1 MNEKI
6 LFDDWPDRYDQW
18 FKTPIGK
25 LVKETEADLIHELL
39 CLKHGE
45 KLLDAGCGTGIFT
58 FDFLSQR
65 AEVVGLDISLPMLT
79 NAYMK
84 LKSYPFFAVCGDM
97 LHLPFRDNCFDKVV
111 SVTALEFIED
121 ANRAISELFRVTRP
135 GGLVVVATLNSL
147 SPWATR
153 RKARIDRG
161 LFENAFFRSPDE
173 LLACTAFKG
182 MSKTC
187 IYFQKDDDLIQ
198 AVKIEQ
204 LGKFQGLNTGAFVA
218 ARWQKPL

>member
-1 MNEKI
+1 MNENI

-25 LVKETEADLIHELL
+25 LVKETEVDLIHELL

-79 NAYMK
+79 NAYME
-84 LKSYPFFAVCGDM
+84 LKSYPFFAVWGDM

-121 ANRAISELFRVTRP
+121 ANCAVGELFRITRP

-153 RKARIDRG
+153 RKGRIDRG

-173 LLACTAFKG
+173 LLACTTFKG
-182 MSKTC
+182 LAKTC
-187 IYFQKDDDLIQ
+187 IYFQKDDDPIQ
-198 AVKIEQ
+198 AMNIGQ
-204 LGKFQGLNTGAFVA
+204 AGQFQGLNTGAFVA

>member
-1 MNEKI
+1 
-6 LFDDWPDRYDQW
+6 
-18 FKTPIGK
+18 
-25 LVKETEADLIHELL
+25 
-39 CLKHGE
+39 
-45 KLLDAGCGTGIFT
+45 
-58 FDFLSQR
+58 
-65 AEVVGLDISLPMLT
+65 
-79 NAYMK
+79 MK
-84 LKSYPFFAVCGDM
+84 LKSYPFFAVWGDM

-121 ANRAISELFRVTRP
+121 ANRAVSELFRVTRP

-173 LLACTAFKG
+173 LLTCTAFKG
-182 MSKTC
+182 VAKTC

>member
-1 MNEKI
+1 MNENI

-79 NAYMK
+79 HAYMK
-84 LKSYPFFAVCGDM
+84 LKRYPFIVVWGDM
-97 LHLPFRDNCFDKVV
+97 LHLPFRNNCFDKVV

-121 ANRAISELFRVTRP
+121 ANCAVGELFRVTHP

-182 MSKTC
+182 MAKTC
-187 IYFQKDDDLIQ
+187 IYFQKDDDSFPSKQ
-198 AVKIEQ
+198 K
-204 LGKFQGLNTGAFVA
+204 KQGYVNTSTDVA
-218 ARWQKPL
+218 

>member
-1 MNEKI
+1 MSEKI

-25 LVKETEADLIHELL
+25 LVKEIEANLIHEFLD
-39 CLKHGE
+39 LKPGE
-45 KLLDAGCGTGIFT
+45 KLLDAGCGTGVFT
-58 FDFLSQR
+58 IDFLSQGT
-65 AEVVGLDISLPMLT
+65 EVVGLDISLPMLT
-79 NAYMK
+79 HADMK
-84 LKSYPFFAVCGDM
+84 LKSYPFFVVWGDM
-97 LHLPFRDNCFDKVV
+97 LRLPFRDNCFDKVV

-121 ANRAISELFRVTRP
+121 ANCAVGELFRVTHP

-182 MSKTC
+182 MAKTC
-187 IYFQKDDDLIQ
+187 IYFQKDDDPIQ
-198 AVKIEQ
+198 AMNIEQ
-204 LGKFQGLNTGAFVA
+204 AGQFQGLNTGAFVA

>member
-6 LFDDWPDRYDQW
+6 LFDDWPDRYNQW
-18 FKTPIGK
+18 FKTSIGK

-79 NAYMK
+79 NAYME
-84 LKSYPFFAVCGDM
+84 LKSYPFFAVWGDM
-97 LHLPFRDNCFDKVV
+97 LHLPFRDNCFDKVD

-153 RKARIDRG
+153 RKAKIDRG
-161 LFENAFFRSPDE
+161 LFENIFFRSPDE
-173 LLACTAFKG
+173 LLTCTAFKG
-182 MSKTC
+182 VAKTC
-187 IYFQKDDDLIQ
+187 IYFQKDDDLMQ
-198 AVKIEQ
+198 AMKIEQ
-204 LGKFQGLNTGAFVA
+204 VGKFQGLNTGAFIA